1 MPDDGKYILG
11 PFLVDCQRR
20 KICRADVELNVH
32 WRSFLA
38 LRELLEARGE
48 VVDKNR
54 LVDLLWGG
62 ATVEESNLH
71 KYISHLRRALNEAD
85 PTQEYITTVPR
96 LGYRLAIPAEKLPDL
111 PEPTPPTPPRRVRP
125 GPRLIAAIASRR
137 PSPPLSARLPGMSRR
152 RGTSLP
158 DASKLTA
165 WEWTFCVDGTFL
177 P

>member
-1 MPDDGKYILG
+1 MLDDGKYILG

-111 PEPTPPTPPRRVRP
+111 PEPTPPTPSRRVRP
-125 GPRLIAAIASRR
+125 GSRLIAAIAV
-137 PSPPLSARLPGMSRR
+137 AAAVAAIVGAITWMSRR

-165 WEWTFCVDGTFL
+165 WEWTFCVDGTFR